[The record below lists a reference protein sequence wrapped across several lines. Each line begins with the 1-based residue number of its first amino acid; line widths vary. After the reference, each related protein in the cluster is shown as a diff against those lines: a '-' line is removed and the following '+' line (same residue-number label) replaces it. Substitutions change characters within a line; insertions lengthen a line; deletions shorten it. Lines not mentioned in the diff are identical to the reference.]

1 MTERR
6 RFRPWAVAGF
16 VAGYVLIL
24 AAIAVFLTRGGPS
37 S

>member
-1 MTERR
+1 MSEPR

-24 AAIAVFLTRGGPS
+24 AAIAVFLSRGGS
-37 S
+37 N

>member
-24 AAIAVFLTRGGPS
+24 AAIAVYLTWRGPS

>member
-1 MTERR
+1 MSGPR

-24 AAIAVFLTRGGPS
+24 AAIAVFLSRGGS
-37 S
+37 N